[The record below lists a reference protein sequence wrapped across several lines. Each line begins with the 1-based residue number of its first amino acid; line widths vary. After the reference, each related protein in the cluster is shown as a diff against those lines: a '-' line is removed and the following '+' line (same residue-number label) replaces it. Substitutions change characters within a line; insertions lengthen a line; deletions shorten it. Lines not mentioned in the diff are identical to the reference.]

1 MGWFVSRT
9 DPLLS
14 SIFLLPPTKGT
25 SYIST
30 APCRKAELNQSP
42 RGQFFAYGVKQL
54 RLTQDGE
61 KNRITTPDEN

>member
-14 SIFLLPPTKGT
+14 SIFLLPPTKGA
-25 SYIST
+25 SFIVLIYIST
-30 APCRKAELNQSP
+30 APCRTKAELNQSP

-54 RLTQDGE
+54 RLTRDGE
-61 KNRITTPDEN
+61 KTE